1 MKVIQTT
8 YREFRRQNGLTL
20 IELLIVFAIISIIAV
35 IGTPLYQGY
44 RLKAK
49 IGTGIVTMA
58 PLQRLSTEHFFLN
71 GSWPADNLE
80 AGAKTPETYA
90 ANFVT
95 SVTLTDTP
103 SPGSIMLTYD
113 NTALRAL
120 GNRNTIAYYPDVSSG
135 NGGITWKCD
144 AGTMDTRYR
153 PSNCRS

>member
-8 YREFRRQNGLTL
+8 YREFRRHNGLTL

-71 GSWPADNLE
+71 LSL
-80 AGAKTPETYA
+80 
-90 ANFVT
+90 
-95 SVTLTDTP
+95 
-103 SPGSIMLTYD
+103 IH
-113 NTALRAL
+113 
-120 GNRNTIAYYPDVSSG
+120 I
-135 NGGITWKCD
+135 
-144 AGTMDTRYR
+144 
-153 PSNCRS
+153 